1 MTPKVETEVRRSPAA
16 WRSNQPFFLVFIFY
30 ALTVLVAAMHW
41 HLALDPELYGML
53 FVLFG
58 VAISVLVLVVMS
70 VGVMLQKPKRLLP
83 ALVDSFFAN
92 DFPNR
97 LVIGLPVALALP
109 IFFSLFTSVKNGL
122 SKMVPFYADPALI
135 TIDRKIHGGMDAW
148 QTLHPLLGNGPAI
161 FALNFVY
168 NSWFIVMFVVLFC
181 VAFSIGN
188 ERARAQYLVAF
199 VIVWGLLGNFVATL
213 FASVGPVYVS
223 PFYGDETFSPLMN
236 FLQATDMNYPVW
248 ALRTQKLLLA
258 NAASIGPRVGSG
270 ISAFPSIHVAVAT
283 LNAIYFWRFGGFL
296 RWAGI
301 AFLLLIQLGSVHLA
315 WHYGIDGYASLL
327 ATPIIWVFAG
337 WFCRAQ
343 LK

>member
-30 ALTVLVAAMHW
+30 VLAVLVAAMHW
-41 HLALDPELYGML
+41 HLALDPELYGMM

-58 VAISVLVLVVMS
+58 IAVSTGVLVVMS
-70 VGVMLQKPKRLLP
+70 VGVMLQKPKRLFP

-92 DFPNR
+92 DFPHR

-135 TIDRKIHGGMDAW
+135 TIDRKIHGAMDAW

-161 FALNFVY
+161 FTLNFIY
-168 NSWFIVMFVVLFC
+168 NSWFVVMFIVLFC

-199 VIVWGLLGNFVATL
+199 VLVWGLLGNLTATL
-213 FASVGPVYVS
+213 FASVGPAFVS
-223 PFYGDETFSPLMN
+223 AFYGDDTFAPLMN
-236 FLQATDMNYPVW
+236 FLQATDMHYPVW
-248 ALRTQKLLLA
+248 VLRTQTMLLA
-258 NAASIGPRVGSG
+258 NATSIGPKVGSG

-283 LNAIYFWRFGGFL
+283 LNALYFWRFGGFL
-296 RWAGI
+296 RWVGI
-301 AFLLLIQLGSVHLA
+301 AFLVMIQLGSVQLA
-315 WHYGIDGYASLL
+315 WHYGVDGYSSLL
-327 ATPIIWVFAG
+327 ATPIIWILAG
-337 WFCRAQ
+337 WSCRIQ
-343 LK
+343 LR